1 MKMTNKKDKSTFEM
15 LNKVDVNKYKKKK
28 GRFDYLSWA
37 WAVTE
42 LLKVKPEATW
52 HTHEYEVEGR
62 IRPYMVTE
70 AGIFVKVSVTIDGI
84 TRSQIH
90 PVLDNRNMTI
100 KDPNAQ
106 QINTSIQRCLA
117 KAIALHGLGLY
128 IFAGED
134 LPESDP
140 LTDEQKEE
148 LLAEAKDMEAS
159 YIKTIN
165 EHISEGKV
173 NATNVKQYIVRIKQM
188 KSEIKKKGGK

>member
-1 MKMTNKKDKSTFEM
+1 MKDKKDKSTFDI

-28 GRFDYLSWA
+28 GKFDYLSWA

-52 HTHEYEVEGR
+52 HIHEYEVEGK

-70 AGIFVKVSVTIDGI
+70 AGFFVKASVTIDGI

-90 PVLDNRNMTI
+90 PVLDYKNVTI
-100 KDPNAQ
+100 QDPDAN

-134 LPESDP
+134 LPEPDELSD
-140 LTDEQKEE
+140 EE
-148 LLAEAKDMEAS
+148 KKQVLNEAKGMDKTFVDELTKKMDSCQINQKNLKAS
-159 YIKTIN
+159 IT
-165 EHISEGKV
+165 
-173 NATNVKQYIVRIKQM
+173 RIKQ
-188 KSEIKKKGGK
+188 IKKEVAKGDK

>member
-1 MKMTNKKDKSTFEM
+1 MKDKKDKSTFDV
-15 LNKVDVNKYKKKK
+15 LSKVDVNKYKKKK
-28 GRFDYLSWA
+28 GKFDYLSWA

-70 AGIFVKVSVTIDGI
+70 AGFFVKVSVTIDNI

-90 PVLDNRNMTI
+90 PVLDYKNVPI
-100 KDPNAQ
+100 QDPTAQ

-134 LPESDP
+134 LPEPDELSDEEKKQV
-140 LTDEQKEE
+140 LNEADGMDKTFVDELIKKMDSCQINQKN
-148 LLAEAKDMEAS
+148 LKAS
-159 YIKTIN
+159 IT
-165 EHISEGKV
+165 
-173 NATNVKQYIVRIKQM
+173 RIKQ
-188 KSEIKKKGGK
+188 IKKEVEKGDK

>member
-1 MKMTNKKDKSTFEM
+1 MKDKKDKSTFDI

-28 GRFDYLSWA
+28 GKFDYLSWA

-52 HTHEYEVEGR
+52 HIHEYEVEGK

-70 AGIFVKVSVTIDGI
+70 AGFFVKVSVTIDGI

-90 PVLDNRNMTI
+90 PVLDYKNVTI
-100 KDPNAQ
+100 QDPDAN

-134 LPESDP
+134 LPEPDA
-140 LTDEQKEE
+140 LTDEERQQV
-148 LLAEAKDMEAS
+148 LSEAKGMDKTFVDELTKKMDSCQINQKNLKAS
-159 YIKTIN
+159 IT
-165 EHISEGKV
+165 
-173 NATNVKQYIVRIKQM
+173 RIKQ
-188 KSEIKKKGGK
+188 IKKEVAKGDK

>member
-1 MKMTNKKDKSTFEM
+1 MKNKKEQNAFDI

-42 LLKVKPEATW
+42 LLKVRPDSTW
-52 HTHEYEVEGR
+52 HVHEYEVEDR
-62 IRPYMVTE
+62 IRPYMGTE
-70 AGIFVKVSVTIDGI
+70 AGFFVKVSVTVDNI

-128 IFAGED
+128 ILAGED

-140 LTDEQKEE
+140 LTDEQKKE
-148 LLAEAKDMEAS
+148 LLAEAKGMDAS

-165 EHISEGKV
+165 EHIAEGKV
-173 NATNVKQYIVRIKQM
+173 NANNVKQYIVRIKQM

>member
-1 MKMTNKKDKSTFEM
+1 MKDKKDKSTFDI

-28 GRFDYLSWA
+28 GKFDYLSWA

-70 AGIFVKVSVTIDGI
+70 AGFFVKASVTIDGI

-90 PVLDNRNMTI
+90 PVLDYKNVTI
-100 KDPNAQ
+100 QDPDAN

-134 LPESDP
+134 LPEPDA
-140 LTDEQKEE
+140 LTDEERQQV
-148 LLAEAKDMEAS
+148 LSEAKGMDKTFVDELTKKMDSCQINQKNLKAS
-159 YIKTIN
+159 IT
-165 EHISEGKV
+165 
-173 NATNVKQYIVRIKQM
+173 RIKQ
-188 KSEIKKKGGK
+188 IKKEVAKGDK

>member
-1 MKMTNKKDKSTFEM
+1 MKDKKDKSTFDI

-28 GRFDYLSWA
+28 GKFDYLSWA

-52 HTHEYEVEGR
+52 HIHEYEVEGK

-70 AGIFVKVSVTIDGI
+70 AGFFVKASVTIDGI

-90 PVLDNRNMTI
+90 PVLDYKNVTI
-100 KDPNAQ
+100 QDPDAN

-134 LPESDP
+134 LPEPDA
-140 LTDEQKEE
+140 LTDEERQQV
-148 LLAEAKDMEAS
+148 LSEAKGMDKTFVDELVKKMDSCQINQKNLKAS
-159 YIKTIN
+159 IT
-165 EHISEGKV
+165 
-173 NATNVKQYIVRIKQM
+173 RIKQ
-188 KSEIKKKGGK
+188 IKKEVEKGDK

>member
-1 MKMTNKKDKSTFEM
+1 MKDKKDKSTFDV
-15 LNKVDVNKYKKKK
+15 LSKVDVNKYKKKK
-28 GRFDYLSWA
+28 GKFDYLSWA

-70 AGIFVKVSVTIDGI
+70 AGFFVMVSVTIDNI

-90 PVLDNRNMTI
+90 PVLDYKNVPI
-100 KDPNAQ
+100 QDPTAQ

-134 LPESDP
+134 LPEPDELSD
-140 LTDEQKEE
+140 EE
-148 LLAEAKDMEAS
+148 KKQVLNEAKGMDKTFVDELVKKMDSCQINQKNLKAS
-159 YIKTIN
+159 IT
-165 EHISEGKV
+165 
-173 NATNVKQYIVRIKQM
+173 RIKQ
-188 KSEIKKKGGK
+188 IKKEVEKGDK